1 MISSLTVPF
10 IIDRFRKK
18 TKKEEIEKG
27 INIELKEIK
36 NRLINNSFQI
46 YSKYGQ
52 LDRGLINWLI
62 VNYKSVD
69 SVDNDIKIINKLE
82 QLNELD
88 DQELQQSQIYKAII
102 QENRNT
108 TLGFKKF
115 SLPFLDIHLNN
126 LSLFDSI
133 FQQKIL
139 YIRDRINLINEEID
153 LVLFFLKKS
162 FDEVSI
168 ENSEL
173 LKTNSVNSEK
183 KLADWSRQLVDK
195 INALYL

>member
-1 MISSLTVPF
+1 
-10 IIDRFRKK
+10 
-18 TKKEEIEKG
+18 
-27 INIELKEIK
+27 
-36 NRLINNSFQI
+36 
-46 YSKYGQ
+46 
-52 LDRGLINWLI
+52 
-62 VNYKSVD
+62 
-69 SVDNDIKIINKLE
+69 
-82 QLNELD
+82 NELD